1 MPPVRDRTESLWASH
16 RQDLALIAPTA
27 HVLSLSQCP
36 VGAPIFTC
44 APLQSVPHPAARGA
58 FGKCHLLAINLPV
71 SSQPLNKIANPSTV
85 VFGDPRLHLS
95 DFIPSQSPHHP
106 HSTHPTDPGL
116 LSAPQIHE
124 APPQLRALHELA
136 TVLGKSWHPVFA
148 WLLPCCH
155 AENSTKTAFRSY
167 LSRSWNLKQPSPFI
181 PHHVITLVFLFFF
194 FPNFKL
200 FTLYWS
206 IAD

>member
-1 MPPVRDRTESLWASH
+1 M
-16 RQDLALIAPTA
+16 APTA

-95 DFIPSQSPHHP
+95 DFIPSQSSHHP

-124 APPQLRALHELA
+124 APPLLRALHELA
-136 TVLGKSWHPVFA
+136 TVNVTTWAFQAVLVVKNPLANAGDRRPGFDPCVGKVPWRRAWQPTPVS
-148 WLLPCCH
+148 LPGGS
-155 AENSTKTAFRSY
+155 NGQRSLAGY
-167 LSRSWNLKQPSPFI
+167 SPQC
-181 PHHVITLVFLFFF
+181 
-194 FPNFKL
+194 
-200 FTLYWS
+200 
-206 IAD
+206 